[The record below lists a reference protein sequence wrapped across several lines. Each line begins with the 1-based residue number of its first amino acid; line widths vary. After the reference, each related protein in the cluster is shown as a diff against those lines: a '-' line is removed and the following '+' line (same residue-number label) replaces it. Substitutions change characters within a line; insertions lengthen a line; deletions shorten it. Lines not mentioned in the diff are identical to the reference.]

1 MASSDTSVC
10 GVLLRDGALEIL
22 GDIMLPYV
30 KDGSFGK
37 YIYCSQAVQN
47 GNFMEMTF
55 DPAQTDGSVKDRMVV
70 SIPIEFVKVLVKGA
84 TETGT
89 IGFIGSPHTK

>member
-1 MASSDTSVC
+1 MSVC
-10 GVLLRDGALEIL
+10 GILLRDGALETL
-22 GDIMLPYV
+22 GDVMTPYI
-30 KDGSFGK
+30 KDGSYGK
-37 YIYCSQAVQN
+37 YIYCSEARQN

-70 SIPIEFVKVLVKGA
+70 AIPIELVKVLVKGA